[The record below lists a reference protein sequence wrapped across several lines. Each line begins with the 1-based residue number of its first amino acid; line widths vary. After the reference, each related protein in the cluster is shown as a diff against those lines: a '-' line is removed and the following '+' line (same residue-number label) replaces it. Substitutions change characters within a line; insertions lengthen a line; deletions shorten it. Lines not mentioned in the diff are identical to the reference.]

1 MTPQER
7 RGIARLLAVAGSP
20 DARGLLLARGV
31 GSLPVGMV
39 PLGII
44 LLLRAV
50 GESYALAGVADGAY
64 AVGLAVMQPPLGRLI
79 DRFGMP
85 RVLAPLAIVFPGT
98 IAAFAFAA
106 AGRAPAVLTVALALV
121 SGAALPP
128 LGACMRVLWPR
139 LISDEALRP
148 AAFAIDA
155 TLQELAFIAGPP
167 LLALIVAVASP
178 KAALLSAA
186 AAGGL
191 GTVAFALLARRHHVR
206 IARAGGALRS
216 GAVRRVLALSL
227 LLGGG
232 FGATEVA
239 MPAFCERHGSRPA
252 AGLLLA
258 ALALGSACG
267 GLFFGGRAARA
278 APSRRLLV
286 ALAGYTVLVAPL
298 LVAPSI
304 AVMAVCAFA
313 SGIPIAPVFAGSYL
327 LLDRFSVPG
336 TLTETFAWNT
346 TAIFVGAALGTAA
359 GGALVAPA
367 SYRAGI
373 AISVVL
379 GAASVALVWRYAR
392 GGRFEA

>member
-1 MTPQER
+1 VPPQER
-7 RGIARLLAVAGSP
+7 RGVARLLAVVASP
-20 DARGLLLARGV
+20 DARGLLVARGV

-50 GESYALAGVADGAY
+50 GDSYALAGVADGAY
-64 AVGLAVMQPPLGRLI
+64 AVGLALVQPPLGRLI

-85 RVLAPLAIVFPGT
+85 RVLAPLTVIFPATIVAFTLAAID
-98 IAAFAFAA
+98 
-106 AGRAPAVLTVALALV
+106 RAPAVVILALALL

-139 LISDEALRP
+139 LISEEALRP

-155 TLQELAFIAGPP
+155 TLQELAFIAGPS

-178 KAALLSAA
+178 QAAMGAAA
-186 AAGGL
+186 AAGGV
-191 GTVAFALLARRHHVR
+191 GTAAFALLARSHHVR

-216 GAVRRVLALSL
+216 AAVRRVLALSL

-239 MPAFCERHGSRPA
+239 MPAFCERHGSRAA

-267 GLFFGGRAARA
+267 GLFFGGRAARV

-304 AVMAVCAFA
+304 ALMAVCAFA
-313 SGIPIAPVFAGSYL
+313 SGIPIAPAFAGSYL

-346 TAIFVGAALGTAA
+346 TAIFVGGSLGTAA

-367 SYRAGI
+367 SYRASI
-373 AISVVL
+373 AISAAL

-392 GGRFEA
+392 GGRLEA